1 MKKVVLLVTL
11 ICAFGLVS
19 CRKTASKMV
28 GKGTEETVEV
38 VAEKAAKTA
47 AKKGAKE
54 LAEET
59 SEKVVRKTLKELA
72 ASDKTY
78 KKLFDNFSERLG
90 EEFADGITANISK
103 EGLELASKEF
113 PVTKIR
119 VNKNVVT
126 GTAGSLKGAG
136 PMNEFLNYIMPNKT
150 YIVDGCFV
158 YKTDNLGRITECS
171 AKRTKAYQS
180 IERNAQRNTH
190 IQSAVVDRLDGRKGL
205 DDAGHLFAN
214 TTGGPNELINQVPM
228 ASELNRTG
236 KWRELERKEED
247 ALKAGKEV
255 VSSRK
260 LLYKGDSKRPWAIE
274 FTTKIDGVETKT
286 LVENI

>member
-59 SEKVVRKTLKELA
+59 SEKVVRKKLKELA

-78 KKLFDNFSERLG
+78 KKLFDNFSEKLG
-90 EEFADGITANISK
+90 KEFADGITANTSK

-158 YKTDNLGRITECS
+158 YKTDKLGRVVECS